1 MAEQMRHV
9 AVYSR
14 KSRFTGRGESIGNQ
28 VELCRDYIRAHFSSV
43 DAEKALVFEDEGF
56 SGGNLNRPR
65 FREMMAAAKRG
76 ELSAVVVYRLDRIS
90 RNIGDFA
97 GLIEELHRMEISFVS
112 IREQFDTE
120 SPMGRAM
127 MYIASV
133 FSQLERETTAERIRD
148 NLRELAKTGRWLGG
162 ITPTGYASEE
172 VRQITVDGRV
182 RKACKL
188 REISEETALVRTVF
202 ETFLETSSLTGTDA
216 LLLRS
221 GLVTKNGRRFTRF
234 AIRGILTNPVYM
246 VADEDAWRYLTEKG
260 VELFSCKEE
269 FDGKHGIMAYNRTAQ
284 TKGKSTKFR
293 PEGEW
298 IVSVGKHPGL
308 IPGRSWVRVQ
318 DILEQNRSKTYRK
331 PRSHV
336 ALLSGLLVCARCG
349 GPMRPKQTGRMNARG
364 EESYHYICTLKERSK
379 SACCVMRNADG
390 NELDKAVLEE
400 LMRMK
405 EDTGEFLRR
414 LELGILQTGTD
425 GKGPGEVQ
433 EPLRAAL
440 DANEQ
445 EIEHLVNTLRKASG
459 TAAED
464 YILRKID
471 ELHARGDLLQEQL
484 REMER
489 MSEAHGLSP
498 GELSAVCRK
507 SASLREM
514 VNGMTVGERRTLLH
528 ACVKNV
534 IWDGENACVCLLGV
548 NTLSGK
554 PVLLSDSA
562 STPSGEDSK

>member
-1 MAEQMRHV
+1 MAEQRRHV

-28 VELCRDYIRAHFSSV
+28 VELCRDYIRAHFSPG
-43 DAEKALVFEDEGF
+43 DAEEALVYEDEGF

-65 FREMMAAAKRG
+65 FRDMMSAAKRG

-97 GLIEELHRMEISFVS
+97 GLIEALHRMEISFVS

-182 RKACKL
+182 RKACRL
-188 REISEETALVRTVF
+188 REIPEEIALIRSVF
-202 ETFLETSSLTGTDA
+202 ETFLETGSLTGTDA

-221 GLVTKNGRRFTRF
+221 GLVTKNGKRFTRF

-246 VADEDAWRYLTEKG
+246 TADEDAWRYLTGKG
-260 VELFSCKEE
+260 VELFSDQEE
-269 FDGKHGIMAYNRTAQ
+269 FDGKHGIMAYNRTVQ
-284 TKGKSTKFR
+284 VKGKSTKFR
-293 PEGEW
+293 PESEW

-308 IPGRSWVRVQ
+308 IPGRSWARVQ
-318 DILEQNRSKTYRK
+318 AILEQNRSRAYRK
-331 PRSHV
+331 PRGHV
-336 ALLSGLLVCARCG
+336 ALLSGLLVCGGCG
-349 GPMRPKQTGRMNARG
+349 GLMRPKQTGRTNARG
-364 EESYHYICTLKERSK
+364 EESFHYICTLKERSK
-379 SACCVMRNADG
+379 SACCAMRSADG
-390 NELDKAVLEE
+390 NRLDEAVLEE
-400 LMRMK
+400 LMHLK
-405 EDTGEFLRR
+405 EDSGEFLRR
-414 LELGILQTGTD
+414 LEAGALPSGED
-425 GKGPGEVQ
+425 GGEWSAGQ

-445 EIEHLVNTLRKASG
+445 EIGRLMNALGKASG

-464 YILRKID
+464 YILRKVE
-471 ELHARGDLLQEQL
+471 ELHTRGELQRQRL
-484 REMER
+484 RETEHP
-489 MSEAHGLSP
+489 AVFDVLSP
-498 GELSAVCRK
+498 EELRAFCRK
-507 SASLREM
+507 SASLRKT
-514 VNGMTVGERRTLLH
+514 VSSMTVEERRALLRS
-528 ACVKNV
+528 CVKNV
-534 IWDGENACVCLLGV
+534 IWDGENARVCLLGAEV
-548 NTLSGK
+548 PALPSGI
-554 PVLLSDSA
+554 SFG
-562 STPSGEDSK
+562 PSGEDSK